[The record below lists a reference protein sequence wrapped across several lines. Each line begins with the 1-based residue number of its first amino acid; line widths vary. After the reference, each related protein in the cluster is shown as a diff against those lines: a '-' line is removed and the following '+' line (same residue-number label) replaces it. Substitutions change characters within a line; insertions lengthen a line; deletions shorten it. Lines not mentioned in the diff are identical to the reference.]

1 MLDEI
6 QEMIWNALIKEN
18 GETVARLFTNFY
30 GNQLHRRGFSSFCN
44 RKILFE

>member
-30 GNQLHRRGFSSFCN
+30 GNRLLDKDF
-44 RKILFE
+44 FEFLQQEDII